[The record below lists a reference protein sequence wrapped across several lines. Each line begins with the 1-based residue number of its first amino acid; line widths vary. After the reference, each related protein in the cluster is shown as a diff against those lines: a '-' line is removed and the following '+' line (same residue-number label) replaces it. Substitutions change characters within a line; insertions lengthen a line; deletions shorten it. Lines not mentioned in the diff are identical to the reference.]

1 MADNNNNSTSVEQK
15 WYEEPVKKWFAIIAG
30 FIFIAGLGYS
40 FARIQLNIEFRMERY
55 EMKQEFNE
63 HLQNQINSCKEE
75 KQSLQNRRVENIEET
90 IKNLESKLNE
100 VK

>member
-1 MADNNNNSTSVEQK
+1 MAEKKGKPSEERE

-40 FARIQLNIEFRMERY
+40 FARIQSNLESRLEKF

-63 HLQNQINSCKEE
+63 KLQNQINACKEE
-75 KQSLQNRRVENIEET
+75 NQSLQNKRVEAIED
-90 IKNLESKLNE
+90 I
-100 VK
+100 VKKIENKIDGDSQ